1 MGKTFPHPLKG
12 ELTAPA
18 DKFYAAVELS
28 PFGNEL
34 LFEFA
39 KKCAKEDN
47 VSLNQ
52 FIVLAVAEKVS
63 ALKTSEFFAE
73 RIARARPERLEKIL
87 AKTPDHPPVPV
98 DELHAGWRGVAKN
111 RRRGRANENRWL
123 AA

>member
-1 MGKTFPHPLKG
+1 MSN
-12 ELTAPA
+12 
-18 DKFYAAVELS
+18 YALRIPDS
-28 PFGNEL
+28 

-73 RIARARPERLEKIL
+73 RIARARPERLETIL
-87 AKTPDHPPVPV
+87 TKTPDHSPVPG
-98 DELHAGWRGVAKN
+98 DKLPAGWRGVARN
-111 RRRGRANENRWL
+111 RRRGTRERKTAG
-123 AA
+123 

>member
-1 MGKTFPHPLKG
+1 MSN
-12 ELTAPA
+12 
-18 DKFYAAVELS
+18 YALRIPDS
-28 PFGNEL
+28 

-87 AKTPDHPPVPV
+87 AKTPDHSPVPG
-98 DELHAGWRGVAKN
+98 DELAGWRGVAKN
-111 RRRGRANENRWL
+111 RRRGTRERKTAG
-123 AA
+123 